1 MRGEEQVIVPVSGEQ
16 VASAAA
22 LALRRNS
29 GVGAIKD
36 VRTRFYEL
44 PYCSALYP
52 LVYHSSVIFVHD
64 EQNAVE
70 VSFGANGAELLQGG
84 TSPDGVAELEQMR
97 RVFQLFYHHMQRR
110 KLRFLDGFASLM
122 CPPHPPTPTHPPFF
136 CSENCGGVG

>member
-1 MRGEEQVIVPVSGEQ
+1 MIVPVSGEQ

-70 VSFGANGAELLQGG
+70 GSFGANGAELLQGRHFARRCRRTG
-84 TSPDGVAELEQMR
+84 TDEACFSAFLSPYAKKEVA
-97 RVFQLFYHHMQRR
+97 F
-110 KLRFLDGFASLM
+110 
-122 CPPHPPTPTHPPFF
+122 P
-136 CSENCGGVG
+136 